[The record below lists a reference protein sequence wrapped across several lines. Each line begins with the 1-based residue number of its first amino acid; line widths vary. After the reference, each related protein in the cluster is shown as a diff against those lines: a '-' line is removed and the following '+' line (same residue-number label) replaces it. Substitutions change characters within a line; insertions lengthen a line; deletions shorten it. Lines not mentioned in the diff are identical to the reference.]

1 MADKEKDEG
10 GPLIHFRNPRTGVS
24 VWPVMVKDSEGNWVD
39 SCPDAIESLM
49 KADSPQR
56 KPDSGKK

>member
-10 GPLIHFRNPRTGVS
+10 GPLIHFRNKKTGVS
-24 VWPVMVKDSEGNWVD
+24 IWPVMVKDSEGNWNPSD
-39 SCPDAIESLM
+39 PDAIESLM
-49 KADSPQR
+49 KAESPKT